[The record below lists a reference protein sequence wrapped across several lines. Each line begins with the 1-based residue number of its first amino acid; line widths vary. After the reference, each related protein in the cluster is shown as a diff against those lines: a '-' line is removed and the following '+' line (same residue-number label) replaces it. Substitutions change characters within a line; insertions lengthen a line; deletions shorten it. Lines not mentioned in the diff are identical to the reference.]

1 MAMRIANLP
10 IRMRITYPYVD
21 NLSAC
26 AAVGLEGSDNHL
38 GTGERRKSRRA
49 VRAQALIERPG
60 ISVPENS
67 TV

>member
-26 AAVGLEGSDNHL
+26 AAAGLEGHDDHR
-38 GTGERRKSRRA
+38 GQK
-49 VRAQALIERPG
+49 
-60 ISVPENS
+60 
-67 TV
+67 